1 MGNLGMPELIV
12 ILLIA
17 LVLFGANRL
26 PEIGRSIG
34 RSIQEFKKGI
44 ASITEEPKS
53 HGDNYQEQ
61 DARSPAVPRTAGSRE
76 VAPGSSTETKTETRQ
91 G

>member
-26 PEIGRSIG
+26 PEIGKSIG
-34 RSIQEFKKGI
+34 RSIQEFKKGLSGL
-44 ASITEEPKS
+44 ADEPKS
-53 HGDNYQEQ
+53 
-61 DARSPAVPRTAGSRE
+61 SPNVKSDLN
-76 VAPGSSTETKTETRQ
+76 K
-91 G
+91 

>member
-1 MGNLGMPELIV
+1 MLGNLGMPELIV

-34 RSIQEFKKGI
+34 RSILEFKKGM
-44 ASITEEPKS
+44 AGLTEEPKS
-53 HGDNYQEQ
+53 DPHVK
-61 DARSPAVPRTAGSRE
+61 S
-76 VAPGSSTETKTETRQ
+76 ETKAS
-91 G
+91 